1 MKLTKCLEGHGYDAE
16 KFDSCPVCAKSK
28 DGVRKAKVV
37 KVKALKQSKKN
48 ITPAPVPVMEE
59 KKAEE
64 KSAPAPV
71 KEEKK
76 AEEKSAPA
84 PVKEEKKAEE
94 KSAPAPV
101 KEEKKAEEKSAPAPV
116 KEEKKAEEKS
126 APAPVKEEKKAEEK
140 SAPAPVKEEKKA
152 EEKVVPSSAKPMMT
166 IEDSPIK
173 KPVKK
178 SLYDN
183 QIIYDADFHPVEEH
197 YKPNEVKASD
207 IDQLLSKNKV
217 SQPQKPV
224 TSKAPEKPRDTK
236 KENEKKTAPSTEQNK
251 PKVNISTFA
260 KEVGVKPA
268 LRNEVLP
275 EAAKEHDVGG
285 VKITYSEFK
294 PGQTR
299 APLAR
304 DLKTDSPAPKKASE
318 AKKPMDYASKLDA
331 FGERHSKS
339 KSSKNEKMHFSSE
352 RIAELYK
359 DEDIERDETARIDD
373 VNNMALGKDG
383 TLLIKYIGTNEEI
396 KIPSNITT
404 IGKYAFRGNESAKRI
419 IMSDSVKVVDKFAF
433 AHCVH
438 LEEIVFSK
446 NLETIGENAF
456 LKCQRIKELDLP
468 NSLKSIGKGAF
479 GRCSSIRKLV
489 IPSGIKKINDLSF
502 YSCRNLNRVIISGSV
517 ESIGNAAF
525 SECYG
530 LKKILISDSVTS
542 IGESAFSWCR
552 SLEEI
557 TIPSTVKSV
566 GSWAFYGCQ
575 KLTNVKLSVL
585 TKDIKDDAFSGCEN
599 VYDVHIAEFDN
610 NNISM
615 NEVKKCHKQVIKILK
630 QINRKKAERY
640 ASDHGISTL
649 FL

>member
-1 MKLTKCLEGHGYDAE
+1 MKLTKCPEGHGYDAE

-76 AEEKSAPA
+76 VEEKSAPA
-84 PVKEEKKAEE
+84 PVKEEKK
-94 KSAPAPV
+94 V
-101 KEEKKAEEKSAPAPV
+101 
-116 KEEKKAEEKS
+116 
-126 APAPVKEEKKAEEK
+126 
-140 SAPAPVKEEKKA
+140 

-236 KENEKKTAPSTEQNK
+236 KENEKKTAPSTVQNK

>member
-1 MKLTKCLEGHGYDAE
+1 MKLTKCPEGHGYDAE
-16 KFDSCPVCAKSK
+16 MFDICPICAKSK
-28 DGVRKAKVV
+28 NGVRKAKVV
-37 KVKALKQSKKN
+37 KVKAHKHSKKD
-48 ITPAPVPVMEE
+48 ITASPAPVKEE

-64 KSAPAPV
+64 KSAPAPVKEEKKAEEKPAPAPV

-94 KSAPAPV
+94 KPAPAPV

-116 KEEKKAEEKS
+116 KEEKKAEEKKTS
-126 APAPVKEEKKAEEK
+126 SSPK
-140 SAPAPVKEEKKA
+140 SI
-152 EEKVVPSSAKPMMT
+152 MT
-166 IEDSPIK
+166 IEDS
-173 KPVKK
+173 PVKK

-207 IDQLLSKNKV
+207 IDQLLAKNKS
-217 SQPQKPV
+217 SQIQKPV
-224 TSKAPEKPRDTK
+224 TNKAPEKSKDIK
-236 KENEKKTAPSTEQNK
+236 KESESKAASAAVQNK

-260 KEVGVKPA
+260 KEAGVKPA

-275 EAAKEHDVGG
+275 EAAKVHDVGG

-304 DLKTDSPAPKKASE
+304 DLKTDTPTPPKAPE
-318 AKKPMDYASKLDA
+318 AKKPMDYAAKLEA

-339 KSSKNEKMHFSSE
+339 KSAKNEKIHFSSE
-352 RIAELYK
+352 RIAELYM

-446 NLETIGENAF
+446 NLESIGENAF
-456 LKCQRIKELDLP
+456 LKCQRIKKLDLP

-530 LKKILISDSVTS
+530 LKKIFISDSVTS

-557 TIPSTVKSV
+557 TIPPTVKSV

-599 VYDVHIAEFDN
+599 VFDVHIAEFDN

-615 NEVKKCHKQVIKILK
+615 NEVKKCHKQVIRILK